1 MKKVYHLGLLGHDIG
16 YSRSPELFE
25 EIFHRE
31 GLLGST
37 YRLIDRPEVEPFVS
51 EVRRTDHW
59 DGFNVTTPYKTAIIP
74 YLDRL
79 DPLAAAVGAVNC
91 VTCRE
96 GLLTGYNT
104 DVEGFA
110 ASLREEIGAGSLPSS
125 AMILGS
131 GGASR
136 AVRVALE
143 QLGIPSETV
152 SRSRGLTYDKLTQ
165 EQLAHTPLIVHAT
178 PLGSAK
184 YPGAKPPLP
193 YDALHPGQLLIDLTY
208 EPEVTPF
215 LAEGRAHGCRT
226 ANGLTMLRAQ
236 AEAAWCHFRDQR
248 IIEA

>member
-16 YSRSPELFE
+16 YSRSPKLFE

-31 GLLGST
+31 GLEGST

-79 DPLAAAVGAVNC
+79 DRLATAVGAVNC

-110 ASLREEIGAGSLPSS
+110 ASLREEIGAGPLPSS
-125 AMILGS
+125 ALILGS

-236 AEAAWCHFRDQR
+236 AEAAWHHFRDQR
-248 IIEA
+248 IIKG

>member
-1 MKKVYHLGLLGHDIG
+1 MKKVYHLGLLGRDIG
-16 YSRSPELFE
+16 YSRSPVLFE
-25 EIFHRE
+25 EIFRRE
-31 GLLGST
+31 GLIGST

-51 EVRRTDHW
+51 EVRRTAHW

-79 DPLAAAVGAVNC
+79 DPLASAVGAVNC

-110 ASLREEIGAGSLPSS
+110 ASLREEIGAGPLPSS
-125 AMILGS
+125 ALILGS
-131 GGASR
+131 GGASC

-152 SRSRGLTYDKLTQ
+152 SRSRGLTYDKLTP

-215 LAEGRAHGCRT
+215 LAEGKAQGCRI

-248 IIEA
+248 ISKP

>member
-1 MKKVYHLGLLGHDIG
+1 MKKVYHLGLLGHNIG
-16 YSRSPELFE
+16 YSRSPKLFE
-25 EIFHRE
+25 EIFRRE
-31 GLLGST
+31 GLEGST

-125 AMILGS
+125 ALILGS

-152 SRSRGLTYDKLTQ
+152 SRSRGLTYDKLTP

-236 AEAAWCHFRDQR
+236 AEAAWCHFRDSR
-248 IIEA
+248 ISEP

>member
-1 MKKVYHLGLLGHDIG
+1 MKKVYHLGLLGRDIG
-16 YSRSPELFE
+16 YSRSPKLFE
-25 EIFHRE
+25 EIFRRE
-31 GLLGST
+31 GLIGST
-37 YRLIDRPEVEPFVS
+37 YRLIDHPEVEPFVS

-59 DGFNVTTPYKTAIIP
+59 DGFNVTTPHKTAIIP

-79 DPLAAAVGAVNC
+79 DPLATAVGAVNC

-110 ASLREEIGAGSLPSS
+110 ASLREEIGAGPLPSS
-125 AMILGS
+125 ALILGS
-131 GGASR
+131 GGASC

-152 SRSRGLTYDKLTQ
+152 SRSRGLTYDKLTP
-165 EQLAHTPLIVHAT
+165 EQLARTPLIVHAT

-215 LAEGRAHGCRT
+215 LAEGKAHGCRI

-236 AEAAWCHFRDQR
+236 AEAAWYHFRDQR
-248 IIEA
+248 ISEG

>member
-1 MKKVYHLGLLGHDIG
+1 MKKVYHLGLLGRDIS
-16 YSRSPELFE
+16 YSRSPKLFK

-74 YLDRL
+74 FLDRF
-79 DPLAAAVGAVNC
+79 DPLATAVGAVNC

-110 ASLREEIGAGSLPSS
+110 ASLREEIGAGPLPSS
-125 AMILGS
+125 ALILGS
-131 GGASR
+131 GGASC

-152 SRSRGLTYDKLTQ
+152 SRSRGLTY
-165 EQLAHTPLIVHAT
+165 
-178 PLGSAK
+178 
-184 YPGAKPPLP
+184 
-193 YDALHPGQLLIDLTY
+193 

-215 LAEGRAHGCRT
+215 LAEGQAHGCRT
-226 ANGLTMLRAQ
+226 TNGLTMLRAQ

>member
-16 YSRSPELFE
+16 YSRSPKLFE

-51 EVRRTDHW
+51 EIRRTDHW

-74 YLDRL
+74 YLDRI
-79 DPLAAAVGAVNC
+79 DPLASAVGAVNC

-110 ASLREEIGAGSLPSS
+110 ASLREEIGAGPLPSS
-125 AMILGS
+125 ALILGS

-152 SRSRGLTYDKLTQ
+152 SRSRGLTYDKLTP

-215 LAEGRAHGCRT
+215 LAEGRAHGCRI

-248 IIEA
+248 ISEA

>member
-16 YSRSPELFE
+16 YSRSPKLFE

-79 DPLAAAVGAVNC
+79 DPLASAVGAVNC

-110 ASLREEIGAGSLPSS
+110 ASLREEIGAGPLPSS
-125 AMILGS
+125 ALILGS

-215 LAEGRAHGCRT
+215 LAEGRVHGCRT

-236 AEAAWCHFRDQR
+236 AEAAWHHFRDQR

>member
-1 MKKVYHLGLLGHDIG
+1 MKKVYHLGLLGRDIG
-16 YSRSPELFE
+16 YSRSPVLFE
-25 EIFHRE
+25 EIFRRE
-31 GLLGST
+31 GLIGST
-37 YRLIDRPEVEPFVS
+37 YRLIDRPEVGPFVS
-51 EVRRTDHW
+51 EVRRTAHW

-79 DPLAAAVGAVNC
+79 DRLATAVGAVNC

-96 GLLTGYNT
+96 GFLTGYNT
-104 DVEGFA
+104 DVEGFT
-110 ASLREEIGAGSLPSS
+110 ASLREEVGEGTLPSS
-125 AMILGS
+125 ALILGS
-131 GGASR
+131 GGASC

-152 SRSRGLTYDKLTQ
+152 SRSRGLTYDKLTP

-215 LAEGRAHGCRT
+215 LAEGQVHGCRI

-236 AEAAWCHFRDQR
+236 AEAAWYHFRDQR
-248 IIEA
+248 ISKA

>member
-1 MKKVYHLGLLGHDIG
+1 MKKVYHLGLLGRDIG
-16 YSRSPELFE
+16 YSRSPKLFE
-25 EIFHRE
+25 EIFRRE
-31 GLLGST
+31 GLIGST

-59 DGFNVTTPYKTAIIP
+59 DGFNVTTPYKTAILP

-79 DPLAAAVGAVNC
+79 DPLASAVGAVNC

-110 ASLREEIGAGSLPSS
+110 ASLREEIGAGPLPSS
-125 AMILGS
+125 ALILGS
-131 GGASR
+131 GGASC

-143 QLGIPSETV
+143 QLGIPSETI
-152 SRSRGLTYDKLTQ
+152 SRSRGLTYDKLTP

-193 YDALHPGQLLIDLTY
+193 YDALHPGQLLIDLPY

-215 LAEGRAHGCRT
+215 LAEGQAHGCRI

-248 IIEA
+248 ISEP

>member
-1 MKKVYHLGLLGHDIG
+1 MKKVYHLGLLGRDIG
-16 YSRSPELFE
+16 YSRSPKLFE

-31 GLLGST
+31 GLEGST
-37 YRLIDRPEVEPFVS
+37 YRLVDRPEVEPFVS

-74 YLDRL
+74 YLDRI
-79 DPLAAAVGAVNC
+79 DPLASAVGAVNC

-110 ASLREEIGAGSLPSS
+110 ASLREEIGAGPLPSS
-125 AMILGS
+125 ALILGS

-152 SRSRGLTYDKLTQ
+152 SRSRGLTYDKLTP

-215 LAEGRAHGCRT
+215 LAEGRAHGCRI

-248 IIEA
+248 ISEA

>member
-16 YSRSPELFE
+16 YSRSPKLFE

-31 GLLGST
+31 GLEGST

-96 GLLTGYNT
+96 ELLTGYNT

-110 ASLREEIGAGSLPSS
+110 VSLREEVGERTLPSS
-125 AMILGS
+125 ALILGS

-152 SRSRGLTYDKLTQ
+152 SRSRGLTYDKLTP

-236 AEAAWCHFRDQR
+236 AEAAWCHFRDSR
-248 IIEA
+248 ISEP

>member
-1 MKKVYHLGLLGHDIG
+1 MKRVYRLGLLGCDIG
-16 YSRSPELFE
+16 YSRSPELFA
-25 EIFHRE
+25 EIFRRE
-31 GLLGST
+31 GLDGST
-37 YRLIDRPEVEPFVS
+37 YRLIDRPEVGSFFS
-51 EVRRTDHW
+51 EIRRTTQW
-59 DGFNVTTPYKTAIIP
+59 DGFNVTTPYKTAVIP

-79 DPLAAAVGAVNC
+79 DPSASAVGAVNC

-96 GLLTGYNT
+96 AILTGYNT

-110 ASLREEIGAGSLPSS
+110 ASLREEVGEGILPGSAL
-125 AMILGS
+125 ILGS

-143 QLGIPSETV
+143 QLGIPSETI
-152 SRSRGLTYDKLTQ
+152 SRSRGLTYEELTS
-165 EQLAHTPLIVHAT
+165 ERLAHTPLIVHAT

-193 YDALHPGQLLIDLTY
+193 YDALHARQLLIDLTY

-215 LAEGRAHGCRT
+215 LEEGLAHGCRT

-236 AEAAWCHFRDQR
+236 AEAAWHHFRYKR
-248 IIEA
+248 ISEP

>member
-1 MKKVYHLGLLGHDIG
+1 MKKVYYLGLLGHDIG
-16 YSRSPELFE
+16 YSRSPKLFE

-79 DPLAAAVGAVNC
+79 DRLATAVGAVNC

-96 GLLTGYNT
+96 ELLTGYNT

-110 ASLREEIGAGSLPSS
+110 ASLREEIGAGPLPSS
-125 AMILGS
+125 ALILGS

-152 SRSRGLTYDKLTQ
+152 SRSRGLTYDKLTP

-236 AEAAWCHFRDQR
+236 AEAAWCHFRDSR
-248 IIEA
+248 ISEA

>member
-1 MKKVYHLGLLGHDIG
+1 MKSVYRLGLLGRDIG

-25 EIFHRE
+25 EIFRRE

-110 ASLREEIGAGSLPSS
+110 ASLREGIGAGPLPSS
-125 AMILGS
+125 ALILGS
-131 GGASR
+131 GGASC

-152 SRSRGLTYDKLTQ
+152 SRSRRLTYDHLTP
-165 EQLAHTPLIVHAT
+165 EQLARTPLIVHAT

-193 YDALHPGQLLIDLTY
+193 YDALQPGQLLIDLTY

-215 LAEGRAHGCRT
+215 LEEGLAHGCRT

-248 IIEA
+248 ISEG

>member
-1 MKKVYHLGLLGHDIG
+1 MKKVYHLGLLGRDIG
-16 YSRSPELFE
+16 YSRSPKLFE
-25 EIFHRE
+25 EIFRRE

-59 DGFNVTTPYKTAIIP
+59 DGFNVTTPYKTAILP

-79 DPLAAAVGAVNC
+79 DPLAAAVDAVNC

-96 GLLTGYNT
+96 ELLTGYNT

-110 ASLREEIGAGSLPSS
+110 ASLREEIGAGPLPSS
-125 AMILGS
+125 ALILGS
-131 GGASR
+131 GGASC

-152 SRSRGLTYDKLTQ
+152 SRSRGLTYDKLTP

-193 YDALHPGQLLIDLTY
+193 YDELHPGQLLIDLTY

-215 LAEGRAHGCRT
+215 LAEGKAQGCRI

-236 AEAAWCHFRDQR
+236 AEAAWYHFRDRR
-248 IIEA
+248 ISEG

>member
-1 MKKVYHLGLLGHDIG
+1 MKKVYHLGLLGRDIG
-16 YSRSPELFE
+16 YSRSPVLFE
-25 EIFHRE
+25 EIFRRE
-31 GLLGST
+31 GLIGST

-59 DGFNVTTPYKTAIIP
+59 DGFNVTTPYKPAILP

-79 DPLAAAVGAVNC
+79 DPLATAVGAVNC

-96 GLLTGYNT
+96 GLLTGNNT

-110 ASLREEIGAGSLPSS
+110 ASLREEIGAGPLPSS
-125 AMILGS
+125 ALILGS
-131 GGASR
+131 GGASC

-152 SRSRGLTYDKLTQ
+152 SRSLGLTYDKLPP

-215 LAEGRAHGCRT
+215 LAEGQAYGCRI

-248 IIEA
+248 ISEA

>member
-1 MKKVYHLGLLGHDIG
+1 MKKVYYLGLLGHDIG
-16 YSRSPELFE
+16 YSRSPKLFE

-79 DPLAAAVGAVNC
+79 DRLATAVGAVNC

-96 GLLTGYNT
+96 ELLTGYNT

-110 ASLREEIGAGSLPSS
+110 ASLREEIGAGPLPSS
-125 AMILGS
+125 ALILGS

-152 SRSRGLTYDKLTQ
+152 SRSRGLTYDKLTP

-236 AEAAWCHFRDQR
+236 AEAAWCHFRDSR
-248 IIEA
+248 ISEP

>member
-1 MKKVYHLGLLGHDIG
+1 MKKVYHLGLLGRDIG
-16 YSRSPELFE
+16 YSRSPKLFE

-31 GLLGST
+31 GLEGST

-79 DPLAAAVGAVNC
+79 DPLVAAVGAVNC

-110 ASLREEIGAGSLPSS
+110 ASLREEIGAGPLPSS
-125 AMILGS
+125 ALILGS

-208 EPEVTPF
+208 EPEVTFF

-236 AEAAWCHFRDQR
+236 AEAAWHHFRDQR
-248 IIEA
+248 IIEG

>member
-1 MKKVYHLGLLGHDIG
+1 MKKVYHLGLLGRDIG
-16 YSRSPELFE
+16 YSRSPKLFE
-25 EIFHRE
+25 EIFRRE
-31 GLLGST
+31 GLEGST

-125 AMILGS
+125 ALILGS

-215 LAEGRAHGCRT
+215 LAEGRAHGCRI

-236 AEAAWCHFRDQR
+236 AEAAWHHFRDSR
-248 IIEA
+248 ISEP

>member
-16 YSRSPELFE
+16 YSRSPKLFE

-31 GLLGST
+31 GLEGST

-110 ASLREEIGAGSLPSS
+110 VSLREEVGERTLPSS
-125 AMILGS
+125 ALILGS

-152 SRSRGLTYDKLTQ
+152 SRSRGLTYDKLTP

-236 AEAAWCHFRDQR
+236 AEAAWCHFRDSR
-248 IIEA
+248 ISEP

>member
-1 MKKVYHLGLLGHDIG
+1 MKKVYHLGLLGCDIG
-16 YSRSPELFE
+16 YSRSPKLFE
-25 EIFHRE
+25 EIFRRE

-51 EVRRTDHW
+51 EVRRIDHW

-79 DPLAAAVGAVNC
+79 DPLASAVGAVNC

-110 ASLREEIGAGSLPSS
+110 ASLREEVGAGPLPSS
-125 AMILGS
+125 ALVLGS
-131 GGASR
+131 GGASC
-136 AVRVALE
+136 AVRVALK
-143 QLGIPSETV
+143 QLGIPSKTV
-152 SRSRGLTYDKLTQ
+152 SRSRGLTYDHLTP
-165 EQLAHTPLIVHAT
+165 EQLTRTPLIVHAT

-193 YDALHPGQLLIDLTY
+193 YEALHPGQLLIDLTY

-215 LAEGRAHGCRT
+215 LAEGQAHGCRT

-248 IIEA
+248 ISEA

>member
-16 YSRSPELFE
+16 YSRSPKLFE
-25 EIFHRE
+25 EIFRRE
-31 GLLGST
+31 GLTGST
-37 YRLIDRPEVEPFVS
+37 YRLIDRPEMEPFVS

-74 YLDRL
+74 FLDRL

-91 VTCRE
+91 VTCRD

-110 ASLREEIGAGSLPSS
+110 TSLREEIGAGPLPSS
-125 AMILGS
+125 ALILGS
-131 GGASR
+131 GGASC
-136 AVRVALE
+136 AVRMALE
-143 QLGIPSETV
+143 QLGIPSETI
-152 SRSRGLTYDKLTQ
+152 SRSRGLTYDKLTP
-165 EQLAHTPLIVHAT
+165 EQLARTPLIVHAT

-193 YDALHPGQLLIDLTY
+193 YEALHPGQLLIDLTY

-215 LAEGRAHGCRT
+215 LAEGKAHGCRI

-248 IIEA
+248 ISEG

>member
-1 MKKVYHLGLLGHDIG
+1 MKKVYRLGLLGRDIG
-16 YSRSPELFE
+16 YSRSPKLFE
-25 EIFHRE
+25 EIFRRE
-31 GLLGST
+31 GLIGST

-59 DGFNVTTPYKTAIIP
+59 DGFNVTTPYKTAILP

-79 DPLAAAVGAVNC
+79 DPLATAVGAVNC

-110 ASLREEIGAGSLPSS
+110 ASLREEIGAGPLPSS
-125 AMILGS
+125 ALILGS
-131 GGASR
+131 GGASC

-143 QLGIPSETV
+143 HLGIPSETV
-152 SRSRGLTYDKLTQ
+152 SRSRGLTYDKLTP

-184 YPGAKPPLP
+184 YPGAKPPLH

-215 LAEGRAHGCRT
+215 LAEGQVHGCRT
-226 ANGLTMLRAQ
+226 ANGLTMLRTQ

-248 IIEA
+248 ISEP

>member
-1 MKKVYHLGLLGHDIG
+1 MKKVYHLGLLGCDIG
-16 YSRSPELFE
+16 YSRSPKLFE
-25 EIFHRE
+25 EIFRRE

-37 YRLIDRPEVEPFVS
+37 YRLIDRPEVESFVF

-59 DGFNVTTPYKTAIIP
+59 DGFNVTTPYKTAILP

-79 DPLAAAVGAVNC
+79 DRLATAVGAVNC

-110 ASLREEIGAGSLPSS
+110 ASLREEIGAGPLPSS
-125 AMILGS
+125 ALILGS
-131 GGASR
+131 GGASC

-184 YPGAKPPLP
+184 YPGAKPPLA

-215 LAEGRAHGCRT
+215 LAEGKAQGCRI

-248 IIEA
+248 ISEA

>member
-1 MKKVYHLGLLGHDIG
+1 MKKVYHLGLLGCDIG

-25 EIFHRE
+25 EIFRRE
-31 GLLGST
+31 GLIGST
-37 YRLIDRPEVEPFVS
+37 YRLIDRPEVEPFVA
-51 EVRRTDHW
+51 EGRRTDHW

-91 VTCRE
+91 VTCLE

-110 ASLREEIGAGSLPSS
+110 ASLREEVGEGTRPSS
-125 AMILGS
+125 ALILGS

-152 SRSRGLTYDKLTQ
+152 SRSRGLTYDKLTP

-215 LAEGRAHGCRT
+215 LAEGQVHGCRIT
-226 ANGLTMLRAQ
+226 NGLTMLRAQ
-236 AEAAWCHFRDQR
+236 AEAAWHHFRDQG
-248 IIEA
+248 ISEA

>member
-16 YSRSPELFE
+16 YSRSPKLFE
-25 EIFHRE
+25 EIFRRE
-31 GLLGST
+31 GLESST

-110 ASLREEIGAGSLPSS
+110 ASLREEIGAGPLPSS
-125 AMILGS
+125 ALILGS

-215 LAEGRAHGCRT
+215 LAEGRAHGCRI

-248 IIEA
+248 IIEG

>member
-1 MKKVYHLGLLGHDIG
+1 MKKVYYLGLLGRDIG
-16 YSRSPELFE
+16 YSRSPVLFA
-25 EIFHRE
+25 EIFRRE
-31 GLLGST
+31 GLIGST

-79 DPLAAAVGAVNC
+79 DRLATAVGAVNC

-110 ASLREEIGAGSLPSS
+110 ASLREEIGAGPLPSS
-125 AMILGS
+125 ALILGS
-131 GGASR
+131 GGASC

-152 SRSRGLTYDKLTQ
+152 SRSRGLTYDKLIP

-215 LAEGRAHGCRT
+215 LADGQAHGCRI
-226 ANGLTMLRAQ
+226 ANGLTMLCAQ

-248 IIEA
+248 ISEA

>member
-16 YSRSPELFE
+16 YSRSPKLFE
-25 EIFHRE
+25 EIFRRE
-31 GLLGST
+31 GLEGST

-110 ASLREEIGAGSLPSS
+110 ASLREEIGAGPLPSS
-125 AMILGS
+125 ALILGS

-236 AEAAWCHFRDQR
+236 AEAAWCHFRDSR
-248 IIEA
+248 ISEP

>member
-16 YSRSPELFE
+16 YSRSPKLFE

-31 GLLGST
+31 GLEGST

-110 ASLREEIGAGSLPSS
+110 TSLREEIGAGPLPSS
-125 AMILGS
+125 ALILGS
-131 GGASR
+131 GGASC
-136 AVRVALE
+136 AVRMALE
-143 QLGIPSETV
+143 QLGIPSETI
-152 SRSRGLTYDKLTQ
+152 SRSRGLTYDKLTP
-165 EQLAHTPLIVHAT
+165 EQLARTPLIVHAT

-193 YDALHPGQLLIDLTY
+193 YEALHPGQLLIDLTY

-215 LAEGRAHGCRT
+215 LAEGKAHGCRI

-248 IIEA
+248 ISEG

>member
-1 MKKVYHLGLLGHDIG
+1 MKKVYYLGLLGHDIG
-16 YSRSPELFE
+16 YSRSPKLFE

-51 EVRRTDHW
+51 EVRRTAHW

-79 DPLAAAVGAVNC
+79 DRLATAVGAVNC

-96 GLLTGYNT
+96 ELLTGYNT

-110 ASLREEIGAGSLPSS
+110 ASLREEIGAGPLPSS
-125 AMILGS
+125 ALILGS

-152 SRSRGLTYDKLTQ
+152 SRSRGLTYDKLTP

-236 AEAAWCHFRDQR
+236 AEAAWCHFRDSR
-248 IIEA
+248 ISEP

>member
-1 MKKVYHLGLLGHDIG
+1 MKKVYHLGLLGLDIG

-25 EIFHRE
+25 EIFRRE
-31 GLLGST
+31 GLEGST

-110 ASLREEIGAGSLPSS
+110 VSLREEVGERTLPSS
-125 AMILGS
+125 ALILGS
-131 GGASR
+131 GGASC

-143 QLGIPSETV
+143 QLGISSKTV

-248 IIEA
+248 ISEA

>member
-1 MKKVYHLGLLGHDIG
+1 MKKVYHLGLLGRDIG
-16 YSRSPELFE
+16 YSRSPVLFE
-25 EIFHRE
+25 EIFRRE
-31 GLLGST
+31 GLIGST

-51 EVRRTDHW
+51 EVRRTAHR
-59 DGFNVTTPYKTAIIP
+59 DGFNVTTPYKTAILP

-79 DPLAAAVGAVNC
+79 DPLASAVGAVNC

-110 ASLREEIGAGSLPSS
+110 ASLREEIGAGPLPSS
-125 AMILGS
+125 ALILGS
-131 GGASR
+131 GGASC

-143 QLGIPSETV
+143 QLGISSETV
-152 SRSRGLTYDKLTQ
+152 SRSRGLTYDKLTP

-193 YDALHPGQLLIDLTY
+193 YDELHPGQLLIDLTY
-208 EPEVTPF
+208 EPKVTPF
-215 LAEGRAHGCRT
+215 LAEGQAHGCRI

-248 IIEA
+248 ISEA

>member
-16 YSRSPELFE
+16 YSRSPKLFE
-25 EIFHRE
+25 EIFRRE
-31 GLLGST
+31 GLESST

-110 ASLREEIGAGSLPSS
+110 ASLREEIGAGPLPSS
-125 AMILGS
+125 ALILGS

-184 YPGAKPPLP
+184 YPGAKPPRP

-215 LAEGRAHGCRT
+215 LAEGRAHGCRI

-248 IIEA
+248 IIEG

>member
-1 MKKVYHLGLLGHDIG
+1 MKKVYHLGLLGRDIG
-16 YSRSPELFE
+16 YSWSPKLFE

-31 GLLGST
+31 GLEGST

-96 GLLTGYNT
+96 GFLTGYNT
-104 DVEGFA
+104 DVEGFT
-110 ASLREEIGAGSLPSS
+110 ASLREKVVEGTLPSC
-125 AMILGS
+125 ALILGS

-152 SRSRGLTYDKLTQ
+152 SRSRGLTYDKLTP

-178 PLGSAK
+178 PLGSTK

-193 YDALHPGQLLIDLTY
+193 YDALHSGQLLIDLTY

-215 LAEGRAHGCRT
+215 LAEGQAHGCHI

-248 IIEA
+248 ISEP